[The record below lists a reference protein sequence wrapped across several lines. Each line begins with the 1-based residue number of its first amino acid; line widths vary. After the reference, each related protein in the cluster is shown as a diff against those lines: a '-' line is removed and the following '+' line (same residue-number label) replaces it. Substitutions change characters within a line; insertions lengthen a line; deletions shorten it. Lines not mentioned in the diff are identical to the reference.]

1 MRMKNPVHPG
11 AVVREECLAP
21 LGLTVTAAAA
31 HLGVARQT
39 LNNLVNEKSAMSPE
53 MAIRL
58 AKAFGSSAEVWMGL
72 QLDHDVAR
80 AARLEPSIRV
90 KPYRVPAPARREKS
104 APAASKAKPV
114 APPASKKP
122 AARRPR

>member
-11 AVVREECLAP
+11 AIVREECLVP
-21 LGLTVTAAAA
+21 LGLSVTAAAA

-58 AKAFGSSAEVWMGL
+58 SKAFGSRPEVWMGL

-80 AARLEPSIRV
+80 AARLEPSIKV
-90 KPYRVPAPARREKS
+90 KRYRVPAAE
-104 APAASKAKPV
+104 
-114 APPASKKP
+114 KP
-122 AARRPR
+122 AGRGTAAAKKQAGKRTR